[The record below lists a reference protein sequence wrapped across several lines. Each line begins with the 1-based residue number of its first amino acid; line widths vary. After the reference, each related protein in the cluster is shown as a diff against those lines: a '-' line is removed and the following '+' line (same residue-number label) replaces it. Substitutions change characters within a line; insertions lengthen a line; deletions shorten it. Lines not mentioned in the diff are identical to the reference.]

1 MNTSQEK
8 LRTTRMTRRKFEVR
22 KTAPSDNKNKGRT
35 GVFTQLAPT
44 RLPQRRRQARQP
56 SLVLLCLLL
65 LRFSHSHTSN
75 SPFVANLHGVNHSP
89 VTCASTVFP
98 QDTGKPTVPK
108 TSHKVNDKYKVPDR
122 RIEDAVCCL
131 KKVIGRFPDITAR
144 ELAQVVGKIIS
155 MTPVMDIFKV
165 GRWMGINN
173 ESKDRRLEE
182 LASELPRYCITSKAD
197 NTAKQ
202 YRYAFNT
209 FCKWCN
215 SFNPLITPLP
225 ASETNVALYIIHLAK
240 QYKSLGKIHSAAHAI
255 SWAHSLAGYV
265 DPCDSILVKNIK
277 EGAIRETSKPV
288 TKKEPITPEHL
299 KALVSTFGKNDNL
312 YNLRTLCM
320 CFLGFAGFLRFSEI
334 VNIRY
339 LDICLQNNCVEI
351 NIVKSKTDVYKT
363 GQKVCIARTFWDTCP
378 VNILEKFLRLSNAD
392 RHSSQ
397 YLFRSVSFCKKSNS
411 YRLRTDNRPISYTRA
426 REIILDALEK
436 IGLEKSKFGVH
447 SLRSGGATS
456 AAAAGVCDRLFKK
469 HGRWRSDR
477 AKDGYVKENL
487 SEKLKVTKNLG
498 I

>member
-1 MNTSQEK
+1 
-8 LRTTRMTRRKFEVR
+8 
-22 KTAPSDNKNKGRT
+22 
-35 GVFTQLAPT
+35 
-44 RLPQRRRQARQP
+44 
-56 SLVLLCLLL
+56 
-65 LRFSHSHTSN
+65 
-75 SPFVANLHGVNHSP
+75 
-89 VTCASTVFP
+89 
-98 QDTGKPTVPK
+98 
-108 TSHKVNDKYKVPDR
+108 
-122 RIEDAVCCL
+122 
-131 KKVIGRFPDITAR
+131 
-144 ELAQVVGKIIS
+144 
-155 MTPVMDIFKV
+155 
-165 GRWMGINN
+165 MGINN

-182 LASELPRYCITSKAD
+182 LASELPRYCIASKAD

-215 SFNPLITPLP
+215 SFNPMITPLP

-277 EGAIRETSKPV
+277 EGAIRETLKPV

-351 NIVKSKTDVYKT
+351 NIVNSKTDVYKT
-363 GQKVCIARTFWDTCP
+363 GQKVCIARTFCDTCP
-378 VNILEKFLRLSNAD
+378 VNILEKFLRLSDAD
-392 RHSSQ
+392 MHSSQ

-426 REIILDALEK
+426 REIGRTRKDWFREVK
-436 IGLEKSKFGVH
+436 IWC
-447 SLRSGGATS
+447 T
-456 AAAAGVCDRLFKK
+456 
-469 HGRWRSDR
+469 
-477 AKDGYVKENL
+477 
-487 SEKLKVTKNLG
+487 
-498 I
+498 

>member
-35 GVFTQLAPT
+35 GVFTHMAPT

-65 LRFSHSHTSN
+65 LRFSHSYTIN
-75 SPFVANLHGVNHSP
+75 SPFLANLHGVNHSP

-202 YRYAFNT
+202 YR
-209 FCKWCN
+209 C
-215 SFNPLITPLP
+215 
-225 ASETNVALYIIHLAK
+225 
-240 QYKSLGKIHSAAHAI
+240 G
-255 SWAHSLAGYV
+255 
-265 DPCDSILVKNIK
+265 
-277 EGAIRETSKPV
+277 R
-288 TKKEPITPEHL
+288 
-299 KALVSTFGKNDNL
+299 FG
-312 YNLRTLCM
+312 
-320 CFLGFAGFLRFSEI
+320 
-334 VNIRY
+334 
-339 LDICLQNNCVEI
+339 
-351 NIVKSKTDVYKT
+351 
-363 GQKVCIARTFWDTCP
+363 
-378 VNILEKFLRLSNAD
+378 LERKKFLL
-392 RHSSQ
+392 
-397 YLFRSVSFCKKSNS
+397 Y
-411 YRLRTDNRPISYTRA
+411 
-426 REIILDALEK
+426 
-436 IGLEKSKFGVH
+436 
-447 SLRSGGATS
+447 
-456 AAAAGVCDRLFKK
+456 
-469 HGRWRSDR
+469 
-477 AKDGYVKENL
+477 
-487 SEKLKVTKNLG
+487 
-498 I
+498 